1 MTDHDIPSSGEKPMS
16 DILID
21 ATIRPG
27 DLPKVKLEGATLA
40 EVEAAAQAT
49 HVWDDAL
56 KATILEIASRGKRV
70 HLMACPGTA
79 YLTGARIYQ
88 AFDSSKKAFGWS
100 ISQANAV

>member
-1 MTDHDIPSSGEKPMS
+1 MPDHVIPSSKEKPVT

-27 DLPKVKLEGATLA
+27 DLPKVKLERATLA